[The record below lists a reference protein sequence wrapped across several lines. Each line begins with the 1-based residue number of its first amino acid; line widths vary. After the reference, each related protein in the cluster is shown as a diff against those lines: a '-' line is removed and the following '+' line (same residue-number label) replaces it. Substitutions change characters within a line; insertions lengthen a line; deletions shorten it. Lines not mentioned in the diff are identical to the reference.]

1 MKIADEL
8 NLYCTK
14 CNAKL
19 EFESLLNVPT
29 HTIRTKPICI
39 KCFDKLEDIKQLED
53 TIENIKKVL
62 KRS

>member
-1 MKIADEL
+1 MRIADEL
-8 NLYCTK
+8 NLYCIK

-29 HTIRTKPICI
+29 HIIRTNPICI
-39 KCFDKLEDIKQLED
+39 KCFDKLENIKQLENTLKD
-53 TIENIKKVL
+53 IKKVL